1 MSPSSL
7 TPEDPATVAVLCIE
21 CQQGVLGPES
31 VLPALAADV
40 GGLVPVLARLL
51 DAARGAGVHV
61 VHATYAGPLVGSSPA
76 GTARIWRALGAATV
90 GWTPDSPEAQVIP
103 GLLGATDFVLP
114 RRHGLFP
121 TLGTELLP
129 LLRDLGVRT
138 IVLTGVSLNLALPI
152 TAGHASQAGFNLVVP
167 RDAVGGTPTGYAEQ
181 VLDNTIGFLARL
193 TTVDDL
199 VAEWARHS

>member
-1 MSPSSL
+1 MSPSPL
-7 TPEDPATVAVLCIE
+7 TPDDPATVAVVCIE
-21 CQQGVLGPES
+21 CQQGVLGPQS
-31 VLPALAADV
+31 VLPALAADI
-40 GGLVPVLARLL
+40 GGLVPVLGRLL

-61 VHATYAGPLVGSSPA
+61 VHATYAGPLAGSSPT
-76 GTARIWRALGAATV
+76 GTARIWRVLGPATA
-90 GWTPDSPEAQVIP
+90 GWTPDSPESQVLP
-103 GLLGATDFVLP
+103 GLLGAGDFVLP
-114 RRHGLFP
+114 RHHGLFP

-181 VLDNTIGFLARL
+181 VLDNTIGLLARL
-193 TTVDDL
+193 TMVDDL
-199 VAEWARHS
+199 VAEWARH